1 MFLHQ
6 AVMEAL
12 VGGDTDVAPQDLRI
26 TMNKLARIHKTSK
39 KPGYAQEF
47 KVTITLLIT
56 SKYRIIIDLTSHPA
70 LDPCPVNS
78 VMNRNGGILTYKNLM
93 SLSNDCD
100 ADDDLE
106 TLF

>member
-1 MFLHQ
+1 VFLHQ

-70 LDPCPVNS
+70 LDPCPVKLGHEPKWRYFDVQEFNEFIE
-78 VMNRNGGILTYKNLM
+78 RL
-93 SLSNDCD
+93 
-100 ADDDLE
+100 
-106 TLF
+106 

>member
-1 MFLHQ
+1 
-6 AVMEAL
+6 MEAL

-56 SKYRIIIDLTSHPA
+56 SIWRHIQPPIHA
-70 LDPCPVNS
+70 LLNS
-78 VMNRNGGILTYKNLM
+78 VMNQNGGILTYKNLM

-100 ADDDLE
+100 ADDDLQ

>member
-12 VGGDTDVAPQDLRI
+12 VGGDTDIAPEDLRI
-26 TMNKLARIHKTSK
+26 TMNKLTRIHKTSK

-56 SKYRIIIDLTSHPA
+56 SKYRIILDLTSHPA
-70 LDPCPVNS
+70 LDS
-78 VMNRNGGILTYKNLM
+78 VKFGHEPKWRYFDVQEFNEFIERL
-93 SLSNDCD
+93 
-100 ADDDLE
+100 
-106 TLF
+106 